1 MLLNQHAQLPLREVL
16 PVVDVLNKLEAGAD
30 DGGRGEFPRA
40 GKAHPPFAKPGRMV
54 GDRYRLDALLATGG
68 MGEVWRGLDLVL
80 GRPVA
85 VKVLRRERIGDAAA
99 LSRFRAEARLSAGLT
114 HPNIAALHDYGEV
127 EAAPGRRD
135 ERLAYLVMELVEG
148 EALSTV
154 LRRERRLTPRRTLE
168 IMRQTAAGLAAA
180 HAAGVVHRDVKPG
193 NLMLGPGDTVTIT
206 DFGIAW
212 TESSDP
218 LTRTGQVLG
227 TAQYLSPE
235 QASGAKAGPASDVY
249 ALGIVAYECLAGR
262 RAYEGESPL
271 QIALKH
277 INQTPEPLP
286 ADVPSEVRQLVERVL
301 VKDPAER
308 YPDGAALLTA
318 VEDVL
323 AGRALSPQRD
333 RHATTVLPVA
343 DLRSEPEPATPQPG
357 KSGTSVGPRHA
368 ASGRRPS
375 RRILIPLIALL
386 LLAAVV
392 TGAFVQ
398 NDGGSSVPP
407 VVAPSTPTVAPT
419 VDVNAGDYLGRPVAE
434 VQADLIGLGLT
445 VQLRPIQTAD
455 ATDGEVLAVEPVGRL
470 SPGALVTVTPA
481 VAPPPAPVEE
491 EGRDAGGAGSGD
503 SGLPTSASETTSASP
518 TAPAPD
524 NNGNGNGRGKGRG
537 NG

>member
-1 MLLNQHAQLPLREVL
+1 
-16 PVVDVLNKLEAGAD
+16 
-30 DGGRGEFPRA
+30 
-40 GKAHPPFAKPGRMV
+40 
-54 GDRYRLDALLATGG
+54 
-68 MGEVWRGLDLVL
+68 
-80 GRPVA
+80 
-85 VKVLRRERIGDAAA
+85 
-99 LSRFRAEARLSAGLT
+99 
-114 HPNIAALHDYGEV
+114 
-127 EAAPGRRD
+127 
-135 ERLAYLVMELVEG
+135 MELVEG

-262 RAYEGESPL
+262 RAFEGETPL

-277 INQTPEPLP
+277 VNQTPEPLP

-308 YPDGAALLTA
+308 YPDGAALLAA

-323 AGRALSPQRD
+323 AGRTLSPQPD

-343 DLRSEPEPATPQPG
+343 DLLVEPKPATPQPQ
-357 KSGTSVGPRHA
+357 KSRTSVGPRHA
-368 ASGRRPS
+368 ASDRRPS
-375 RRILIPLIALL
+375 RRIVISLVALL
-386 LLAAVV
+386 VLAVVV
-392 TGAFVQ
+392 TGAFMRSD
-398 NDGGSSVPP
+398 DGASVPP
-407 VVAPSTPTVAPT
+407 VVVPSTPTAAPT

-434 VQADLIGLGLT
+434 VQADLISQGLT

-455 ATDGEVLAVEPVGRL
+455 AADGEVLAVEPVGPQ
-470 SPGALVTVTPA
+470 SPGASVTVTSA

-491 EGRDAGGAGSGD
+491 ERGHAGGAGSGE
-503 SGLPTSASETTSASP
+503 SGLATSASETPSASP
-518 TAPAPD
+518 TAPGPG
-524 NNGNGNGRGKGRG
+524 NSGNGNGRGKGRG